1 MRQDKFI
8 KLGIYHIAKKW
19 EYLVMDIKNI
29 RRQNLNRLIGEYI
42 VEGYTKAQIA
52 EKIGIPPS
60 QLSQLSG
67 SNASRNIGDIIARR
81 IESSMGLPHGWMDSK
96 RADVDASGTKP
107 NFFINPLTKNQQQYR
122 IEVLDTEFSC
132 GSGRMNMDYP
142 EIVKSIELD
151 PEEAKRMFGG
161 RSPTSLKICTVVG
174 DSMLGTIF
182 PGDLVVIDVTV
193 NRLIGDGIYAF
204 VYGDNFHIKRLQL
217 LKDKLVV
224 ISDNSTYEKWFVS
237 ETDQSEFHIQGLVVG
252 RWQMSYNRL
261 G

>member
-1 MRQDKFI
+1 
-8 KLGIYHIAKKW
+8 
-19 EYLVMDIKNI
+19 
-29 RRQNLNRLIGEYI
+29 
-42 VEGYTKAQIA
+42 
-52 EKIGIPPS
+52 
-60 QLSQLSG
+60 
-67 SNASRNIGDIIARR
+67 
-81 IESSMGLPHGWMDSK
+81 
-96 RADVDASGTKP
+96 
-107 NFFINPLTKNQQQYR
+107 
-122 IEVLDTEFSC
+122 
-132 GSGRMNMDYP
+132 MNMDYP

>member
-1 MRQDKFI
+1 MSA
-8 KLGIYHIAKKW
+8 IAC
-19 EYLVMDIKNI
+19 
-29 RRQNLNRLIGEYI
+29 
-42 VEGYTKAQIA
+42 
-52 EKIGIPPS
+52 
-60 QLSQLSG
+60 SG
-67 SNASRNIGDIIARR
+67 
-81 IESSMGLPHGWMDSK
+81 L
-96 RADVDASGTKP
+96 
-107 NFFINPLTKNQQQYR
+107 F
-122 IEVLDTEFSC
+122 
-132 GSGRMNMDYP
+132 
-142 EIVKSIELD
+142 
-151 PEEAKRMFGG
+151 
-161 RSPTSLKICTVVG
+161 
-174 DSMLGTIF
+174 F